1 MKNVPQPFYG
11 YVHYFDPHWPYR
23 PPGEDGECM
32 VNNIKS
38 IKRISRGQMMFKNPL
53 DDEENELQEILGKTR
68 EPDIID
74 IESLKYLF
82 RNAHDPLGP
91 IVVAAAR
98 RALANGETPLK
109 RRKREK
115 SV

>member
-1 MKNVPQPFYG
+1 MSYLRNIAAFVAWLDLTG
-11 YVHYFDPHWPYR
+11 YREFQTYEFLLKQLK
-23 PPGEDGECM
+23 
-32 VNNIKS
+32 I
-38 IKRISRGQMMFKNPL
+38 
-53 DDEENELQEILGKTR
+53 DDAENELQDILGKTR

-82 RNAHDPLGP
+82 RNAPDPLGP

-98 RALANGETPLK
+98 RALANGENPPK
-109 RRKREK
+109 RLKREK